1 PWLSKRLCIDG
12 LRRRATRCRRYFAR
26 AQSPIPLV
34 ELARKRLVLIGGDEI
49 HPVGDRG
56 PPARNH
62 ALHRSEI
69 VVFIPTPVLR
79 RVEAVQRVE
88 ADPVTLPVRVINQAA
103 QAAIVRFRPGA
114 GPRLAPLLDGPPAVV
129 PPAAIVRGACRQQ
142 LGGQGRC
149 FPMCELGRAN
159 SRWRLPGVRRAEEAQ
174 AAAYRHVIE
183 EHFRLASES
192 SVT

>member
-34 ELARKRLVLIGGDEI
+34 ELARKRLVLIGSDEI

-129 PPAAIVRGACRQQ
+129 PPAAIVRGACVSSW
-142 LGGQGRC
+142 
-149 FPMCELGRAN
+149 EGRAVA
-159 SRWRLPGVRRAEEAQ
+159 SQCASWAGPTPGGGAPVCAEPKRRK
-174 AAAYRHVIE
+174 RPPIGT
-183 EHFRLASES
+183 S
-192 SVT
+192 SKNTFAW